1 MDSEK
6 LIEIVEEHRLWLAHG
21 GQIGRQ
27 ANLHK
32 ADLRDAD
39 LGGADLYGVDLSEAD
54 ITRATIRW
62 TNLQT
67 VKP

>member
-1 MDSEK
+1 LDSEE

-21 GQIGRQ
+21 GQIGRR

-32 ADLRDAD
+32 ADLRDSD

-54 ITRATIRW
+54 ITKAII
-62 TNLQT
+62 
-67 VKP
+67 